1 MPEPSK
7 NAPSPFA
14 AVLGELSE
22 EHGRA
27 VAVHGFDAEHDA
39 RHSDAD
45 WAWRL
50 LRRVSEVLAPE
61 TIVPSTPA
69 ERRRAFV
76 ELAHIAASAVA
87 AHDLRQKVET
97 LAADLGEHY
106 GATTDEAVAALAR
119 TSGLTATS
127 TDASWRYVTRP
138 DGDGIERHTLTCTR
152 WNATSGDVCPGE
164 FGCWQAKA
172 STDEPDHHEEPPT

>member
-1 MPEPSK
+1 MTPD
-7 NAPSPFA
+7 PFA
-14 AVLGELSE
+14 AVLGELAE

-87 AHDLRQKVET
+87 AHDLRQQRATPPPDLPHDGGGVEVS
-97 LAADLGEHY
+97 ALGL
-106 GATTDEAVAALAR
+106 V
-119 TSGLTATS
+119 TS
-127 TDASWRYVTRP
+127 TDGSWRYVARP
-138 DGDGIERHTLTCTR
+138 STPDTIERHTLDCTAYRPR
-152 WNATSGDVCPGE
+152 WIDGRALDLCPGDG
-164 FGCWQAKA
+164 GCWSP
-172 STDEPDHHEEPPT
+172 STGSDPDDHEEPPTP